1 MSEAPKETNWKE
13 IANFNGLRIVG
24 HIFLALAIIIIV
36 ILWIVSSFNYVPSYK
51 SQTWLIVAASSFV
64 LSWPF
69 YIASSIATRQNI
81 LIQQNNRI
89 IELLE
94 NKSENEIQEE

>member
-13 IANFNGLRIVG
+13 IANFNGLRIAG
-24 HIFLALAIIIIV
+24 HVFLVIAAITFV
-36 ILWIVSSFNYVPSYK
+36 IAMITSQSYYSNPTPYFIASASF
-51 SQTWLIVAASSFV
+51 FV

-94 NKSENEIQEE
+94 NKSENEIQE

>member
-13 IANFNGLRIVG
+13 IANFNGLRIAG
-24 HIFLALAIIIIV
+24 HVFLVIAAVAFVVAL
-36 ILWIVSSFNYVPSYK
+36 IVSQIYYGNPPPYFIAS
-51 SQTWLIVAASSFV
+51 ASSFV

-94 NKSENEIQEE
+94 NKSENEIQE